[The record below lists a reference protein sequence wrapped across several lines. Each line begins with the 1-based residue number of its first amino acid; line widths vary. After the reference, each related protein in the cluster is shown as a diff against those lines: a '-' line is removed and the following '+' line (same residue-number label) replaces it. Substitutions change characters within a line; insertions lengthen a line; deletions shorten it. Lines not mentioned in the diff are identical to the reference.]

1 MHEVVHIL
9 NGDSTSYAIK
19 EGGIKGDTIVWR
31 EMLVEGPLDKNF
43 GSDAFWKKRY
53 SFFENELGVSNL
65 EYYDK
70 TIKEIIKIKDLTS
83 YNEVVLWFEFD
94 LFCQVNVIALCSYL
108 LQYYRNDINY
118 YLVCTGKE
126 KDKLGMQSLS
136 DYHPSFYS
144 NLLENKIELT
154 RHDLLFAEECWQV
167 YVKND
172 EYDLRRFNF
181 KKNTK
186 FKYLQPAIDQ
196 HLKRFHEKEILNQIG
211 YKILEI
217 MKATACSEKD
227 IIQELLIWQ
236 RKETVYGFG
245 DLQYIM
251 ELKKLS
257 KFYDIKDQLYYLN
270 RKGKSII
277 L

>member
-9 NGDSTSYAIK
+9 NGDSTSYTIK

-43 GSDAFWKKRY
+43 GSDTFWKKRY

-70 TIKEIIKIKDLTS
+70 TIKEITKIEDLTS

-94 LFCQVNVIALCSYL
+94 LFCQVNLIALCSYL
-108 LQYYRNDINY
+108 LQYYRKDINY

-126 KDKLGMQSLS
+126 KDKLGLQSLS
-136 DYHPSFYS
+136 DYHPSFYL
-144 NLLENKIELT
+144 NLLENKIKLT
-154 RHDLLFAEECWQV
+154 RHDLLFADECWQV
-167 YVKND
+167 FVKNK
-172 EYDLRRFNF
+172 EYSLQRFNF

-196 HLKRFHEKEILNQIG
+196 HLKRFPDNDMLNQIG

-217 MKATACSEKD
+217 IKSAACPEKD
-227 IIQELLIWQ
+227 IIRELLIWQ
-236 RKETVYGFG
+236 QKETVYGFG

-251 ELKKLS
+251 QLKKLS

-270 RKGKSII
+270 HKGKSIN